1 MDQNKSAWISA
12 TIGMDTYRTEVVTE
26 THELLADEPL
36 DVGGKDLG
44 PSAGDFLRIA
54 LASCTAITLRMYADR
69 KKMDVTK
76 IEVKVYTE
84 VVGEKTIFNRSLRI
98 TGNITEEQE
107 KRIVQIAD
115 ACPVHKTFTHPIAIQ
130 TVLLR

>member
-1 MDQNKSAWISA
+1 MDHNKSAWISA
-12 TIGMDTYRTEVVTE
+12 TIGVESYRTEIVTE
-26 THELLADEPL
+26 THKLLADEPF

-98 TGNITEEQE
+98 TGNINEEQE

-115 ACPVHKTFTHPIAIQ
+115 ACPVHKTLTHPMAIQ